1 MTRDGQLDASGQ
13 ATKRPPSG
21 IQYTITDG
29 ESRAV
34 VTQVGATLR
43 ELAFGGVPVIDG
55 FDVEQRASDGRG
67 QVLAPWPNRLT
78 SGRYV
83 FGGQACQAPINEPS
97 TTSAIHGLV
106 RWLDWTL
113 VELEDSAV
121 TLACVVR
128 EQPGYEWQ
136 LDLEVAYRLG
146 DEGLTVTTRVFNS
159 GTRDAPFGIGFH
171 PYLTVGRAIDSVRAP
186 APGPDDDRSGRP
198 RCTAEDRASARHP
211 AGLLEVTLDRDEPAG
226 HLLRGARAGLGWPGR
241 RHAFRPHHRSS
252 RLAVGRRG
260 VPLLDGLHR
269 GQSWRPQETTA
280 VHRHRAHVLPTE
292 RFSKWDR
299 HGPAGASRI
308 VGSPLGYFFLR
319 IARSDSCADG
329 HPVQR
334 HATHSSRHSP
344 TSRDATCTLRRLS
357 AG

>member
-1 MTRDGQLDASGQ
+1 MTRDGHLDASGQ

-21 IQYTITDG
+21 AQYTISHG
-29 ESRAV
+29 ERRAV

-43 ELAFGGVPVIDG
+43 ELYFDGVPALDG

-83 FGGQACQAPINEPS
+83 FGGQACQAPVNEPS

-146 DEGLTVTTRVFNS
+146 DDGLTVTTRAFNS

-171 PYLTVGRAIDSVRAP
+171 PYLTVGRPIDAVELLLPGRSTIASADPDAPPKTVPVGGTLLDFLESRSIGTNQLDTCYGELERGADGRAVAMLSDPATGRRVWLWVGEGFPYLMVYTADRVGDLERRRQSIAIEPMSCPPNAL
-186 APGPDDDRSGRP
+186 RSG
-198 RCTAEDRASARHP
+198 TD
-211 AGLLEVTLDRDEPAG
+211 VV
-226 HLLRGARAGLGWPGR
+226 
-241 RHAFRPHHRSS
+241 
-252 RLAVGRRG
+252 RL
-260 VPLLDGLHR
+260 
-269 GQSWRPQETTA
+269 
-280 VHRHRAHVLPTE
+280 
-292 RFSKWDR
+292 
-299 HGPAGASRI
+299 GPAGSWE
-308 VGSPLGYFFLR
+308 
-319 IARSDSCADG
+319 ARWGISFSE
-329 HPVQR
+329 
-334 HATHSSRHSP
+334 
-344 TSRDATCTLRRLS
+344 
-357 AG
+357 